1 MNKPLAI
8 ILAVVGWVGVGVVSN
23 FGEIVPNASPQ
34 EIKPFVAPVWILAVM
49 LTLLA
54 IKTLA
59 TKPAST
65 ASAPR

>member
-23 FGEIVPNASPQ
+23 FHEIVPHASPE
-34 EIKPFVAPVWILAVM
+34 EIKPFVVPVWILAIM

-54 IKTLA
+54 IKTLV
-59 TKPAST
+59 TKPATT
-65 ASAPR
+65 ASRR

>member
-23 FGEIVPNASPQ
+23 FHEIVPHASPQ
-34 EIKPFVAPVWILAVM
+34 EIKPFVAPVWILAVL

-59 TKPAST
+59 SKPAT
-65 ASAPR
+65 